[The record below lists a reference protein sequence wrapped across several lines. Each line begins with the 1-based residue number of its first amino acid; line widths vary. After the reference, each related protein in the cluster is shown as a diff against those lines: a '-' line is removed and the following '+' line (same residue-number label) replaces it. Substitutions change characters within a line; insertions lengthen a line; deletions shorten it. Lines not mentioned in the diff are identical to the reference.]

1 MIKCYEHTQINWI
14 LIIIIAVGLVRI
26 GDHMTVYGFDW
37 MIAFA
42 ALIISG
48 VFLALFA
55 TLKVVIE
62 GDASEIRFGLGF
74 IRKKIHLTDIESCHA
89 MKNPW
94 YEWGIRPT
102 RHGWI
107 YSVSGSSAVE
117 IKMRTGQKYRIGTD
131 VPNDLEKAIRQSIE
145 RT

>member
-26 GDHMTVYGFDW
+26 GYHMTVYGFDW

-62 GDASEIRFGLGF
+62 GDASEIRFGL
-74 IRKKIHLTDIESCHA
+74 
-89 MKNPW
+89 
-94 YEWGIRPT
+94 
-102 RHGWI
+102 
-107 YSVSGSSAVE
+107 
-117 IKMRTGQKYRIGTD
+117 
-131 VPNDLEKAIRQSIE
+131 
-145 RT
+145 